1 MPPAVQV
8 VADRIAG
15 FTPRKQP
22 FMVRRNY
29 LYEIRSAFT
38 YPLAAALAEGSFT
51 GVVASKY
58 FAGGPLL
65 IAVITA
71 APMFGNILA
80 LLWAQL
86 AERRRKVPFI
96 NGLQLGVVAAVAL
109 VAATWFIPVDPS
121 TGHPYAIAGWLFALL
136 IIVARVLASG
146 IVTLR
151 SAVWRLNYP
160 RALRGQIISRISGI
174 YNTVLSLMVLAAAW
188 SLDAAPQSYA
198 LIYLVVAVVS
208 LAGIGQ
214 FSRVRVRGEAR
225 LLKRAGALQPAAVE
239 ADGVPSYLRATRP
252 RLAEP
257 LGAIRGTLRQMRR
270 SLGLLKTDPM
280 FREYQWWQFLLGA
293 SFMMM
298 TPSLIYMV
306 SSEMTDAT
314 TQYVLAVFVVQMI
327 PMLTG
332 VIFLQVWAPV
342 FDRTPLFRFR
352 VWLGIAAITAHGL
365 VLWGALADSLWIVAA
380 GTFMVGVA
388 MGGGQLA
395 WQLGQNMFA
404 TPENVG
410 TYMGLHVML
419 TGLRGM
425 FAPFFGVFIY
435 HALSRLL
442 PSAGVSD
449 VPGGRWLFLGSV
461 LICCVGTLGYVG
473 MARRYHGV
481 TREEDDLPTRAL
493 ASATT
498 IDAKPTSTA

>member
-1 MPPAVQV
+1 
-8 VADRIAG
+8 
-15 FTPRKQP
+15 
-22 FMVRRNY
+22 MVRRNY
-29 LYEIRSAFT
+29 VYELRSAFT
-38 YPLAAALAEGSFT
+38 FPLAAALAEGSFT

-58 FAGGPLL
+58 FAAGPLL

-96 NGLQLGVVAAVAL
+96 NLLQLGVVIAVAL
-109 VAATWFIPVDPS
+109 VAATWFIPIDPA
-121 TGHPYAIAGWLFALL
+121 TGHPHPIAGWAFALL

-160 RALRGQIISRISGI
+160 RALRGQIISRITSV

-188 SLDAAPQSYA
+188 ILDLAPQSYA
-198 LIYLVVAVVS
+198 VIYVIVALVS
-208 LAGIGQ
+208 LAGIEQ
-214 FSRVRVRGEAR
+214 FRKVRVRGEAR
-225 LLKRAGALQPAAVE
+225 LLRRAGAIHPAAVE
-239 ADGVPSYLRATRP
+239 TDLALGDEGGVPSYARTTRGARDEPRGALR
-252 RLAEP
+252 
-257 LGAIRGTLRQMRR
+257 GFVRQMMGSMR
-270 SLGLLKTDPM
+270 LLKTDPM

-298 TPSLIYMV
+298 MPSLIYMV
-306 SSEMTDAT
+306 SKEMTDER
-314 TQYVLAVFVVQMI
+314 TQYVLAVVVVQLV

-332 VIFLQVWAPV
+332 VIFLQVWAPI

-352 VWLGIAAITAHGL
+352 VWLGVSAIMAHAL
-365 VLWGALADSLWIVAA
+365 VLWGALADNLWIVAT

-395 WQLGQNMFA
+395 WQLGQNTFA
-404 TPENVG
+404 TKDNVG

-425 FAPFFGVFIY
+425 FAPFLGVGLY
-435 HALSRLL
+435 HALSQTL
-442 PSAGVSD
+442 PSAGVSS
-449 VPGGRWLFLGSV
+449 VPGGRWLFLASV
-461 LICCVGTLGYVG
+461 ILCVSGTLGYLR
-473 MARRYHGV
+473 MARRYRGI
-481 TREEDDLPTRAL
+481 TREEEETVPPPAYAVVAAKPPESTRA
-493 ASATT
+493 A
-498 IDAKPTSTA
+498 